1 MKKKMNN
8 LYKATSDDIPTR
20 TCVIF
25 TIDSAKYETQK

>member
-1 MKKKMNN
+1 MNL
-8 LYKATSDDIPTR
+8 LYSSTDDDIPTR